1 VFGKTLSY
9 AVTGID
15 ASQITVEADIKGG
28 LSKFNI
34 VGLPSNTVKESRDRV
49 TAAIRNCGFKFLSFN
64 YTVNLAPADLKK
76 DSVALDL
83 PNAVA
88 ILAAGKQIRA
98 DLLDRYAMVGELSL
112 DGKVRPIR
120 GILPIAIAA
129 GRDGVQGLLVPAE
142 NAQEAAIIEGL
153 NVYPVCTLNE
163 ATAFLEGT
171 LEIAPAQV
179 DRQDIF
185 SHFGESVVDML
196 DVKGQ
201 FHVKRALEIA
211 AAGGHN
217 LLMIGPPGSGKTM
230 LARRLPTIL
239 PDLVLDEA
247 LETTKIH
254 SVAGVLSAGGI
265 VTERPFRAPHHTI
278 SDVALIGGGSYPRPG
293 EVSLAHNGVLFLDE
307 LPEFKNAVLEV
318 LRQPLEDGIVTIS
331 RAAHSLVF
339 PAQFM
344 LVASMNPCPCG
355 WFGAE
360 VPGHSCTCPPGK
372 IQSYRSRVSG
382 PLLDRIDI
390 HIEVPAVQYTD
401 LSGAPDGESSHTVRA
416 RVNNAR
422 QVQLERFSADGIF
435 RNAQMNP
442 RLIRRYCRLNDAG
455 QNLLRTAM
463 DRLGLSA
470 RAYDRIL
477 KVART
482 IADLSGATDLAAEHV
497 SEAVQYRSLDRK
509 FWA

>member
-1 VFGKTLSY
+1 MFGKTLSY

>member
-88 ILAAGKQIRA
+88 ILAAGKHIRA

-382 PLLDRIDI
+382 PLLDRSDI